1 MLITTIPLDT
11 NAQDIWISMTPT
23 QNLGI
28 GGTSNITG
36 QQKGGVSISW
46 NAQDRTNWFFTLFRN
61 GSIINNNIDRNNL
74 TIYDSAANDM
84 ASPNKPTISGSPTYK
99 RDGNTFSAKIGF
111 NQGRDN
117 GTTYSYEI
125 KGTPRQNQTFQFTG
139 YTQSFT
145 AVCSGTYRM
154 EIYGGGTD
162 SRSGGRTT
170 ANIYLTKGQTI
181 YVNVGGYKNTYNGG
195 ASGGVSSYGA
205 GGATSIQTTN
215 RGQLSAYK
223 NVQGEVLIV
232 AGGAGADGEESLG
245 GNGGGG
251 NQNGQNAG
259 NPSGNF
265 TADQYSRAFSGG
277 NTHYWNVKYGT
288 GGTQSKGG
296 SPTGWYSFDR
306 TNYKTGERV
315 SDWTVEN
322 TGGTGDFGQGGTGV
336 RYKPKYWYKWN
347 STGNAGYYRD
357 YYSAGGGGG
366 WYGGGGGGAKFIAGV
381 GSGGPTKK
389 TCWSVNGGGGGGS
402 GHIRSDLV
410 PSANSWE
417 QQTGVTHSC
426 KTNVKNGCAHI
437 SLLSADGGNYAAT
450 SGSKSVTVTTGV
462 YSTYYRIDQNA
473 STTLNSGNVG
483 SFKKGFSGSTYYN
496 IQQHETYL
504 HIANIDN
511 AGNISGTTHYQFGD
525 VYKID
530 YDLNGGREVTPNK
543 TFFTNTDNDFKLNE
557 PVKDGYIFIGW
568 TGSNGDTP
576 QKDITIHPK
585 TTKKDLKYKANWT
598 RVVTTK
604 ETIQGDNLYTKS
616 TGVYYIKQGNNYIL
630 SATGYSLDDNGK
642 DYTANVNVT
651 VNVNRLR
658 IKRLTNEIIRYAN
671 KMDYGKKEDTS
682 GIYEF
687 NNLSS
692 VKLTNLTNTRNETL
706 RMTSQVNLRIDDD
719 NIALAIYPQA
729 FIENSII
736 QAASPDFEE
745 AKKITVTSD
754 GKEPIITT
762 NTDKVSYEKIKITDK
777 QAEGNN
783 GSGINLYKTK
793 IYLVSRNYVYNA
805 DTITTE
811 GYDIL
816 GNDSAFTQNKLISRS
831 DSGTETNY
839 TISYDFSLKEIR
851 DIIQKQKMDYIV
863 ITEDNVGNKNMY
875 REHVDLD
882 VGVDGKIANV
892 RNNNAPVKSEVFKS
906 GETGYVLINF
916 TGTPDSVIVEF
927 PECITNYRPDLAH
940 MEIPIVDPTQ
950 PVKITF
956 TVNKNAS
963 ETDDYQ
969 NINITAKDSIDGKEA
984 HDTVSLKIENKVKDE
999 ISTRIRQNE

>member
-1 MLITTIPLDT
+1 M
-11 NAQDIWISMTPT
+11 
-23 QNLGI
+23 
-28 GGTSNITG
+28 
-36 QQKGGVSISW
+36 
-46 NAQDRTNWFFTLFRN
+46 
-61 GSIINNNIDRNNL
+61 
-74 TIYDSAANDM
+74 
-84 ASPNKPTISGSPTYK
+84 
-99 RDGNTFSAKIGF
+99 
-111 NQGRDN
+111 
-117 GTTYSYEI
+117 
-125 KGTPRQNQTFQFTG
+125 
-139 YTQSFT
+139 
-145 AVCSGTYRM
+145 
-154 EIYGGGTD
+154 
-162 SRSGGRTT
+162 
-170 ANIYLTKGQTI
+170 
-181 YVNVGGYKNTYNGG
+181 
-195 ASGGVSSYGA
+195 
-205 GGATSIQTTN
+205 
-215 RGQLSAYK
+215 
-223 NVQGEVLIV
+223 
-232 AGGAGADGEESLG
+232 
-245 GNGGGG
+245 
-251 NQNGQNAG
+251 
-259 NPSGNF
+259 
-265 TADQYSRAFSGG
+265 
-277 NTHYWNVKYGT
+277 
-288 GGTQSKGG
+288 
-296 SPTGWYSFDR
+296 
-306 TNYKTGERV
+306 
-315 SDWTVEN
+315 
-322 TGGTGDFGQGGTGV
+322 
-336 RYKPKYWYKWN
+336 
-347 STGNAGYYRD
+347 
-357 YYSAGGGGG
+357 
-366 WYGGGGGGAKFIAGV
+366 
-381 GSGGPTKK
+381 
-389 TCWSVNGGGGGGS
+389 
-402 GHIRSDLV
+402 
-410 PSANSWE
+410 
-417 QQTGVTHSC
+417 
-426 KTNVKNGCAHI
+426 
-437 SLLSADGGNYAAT
+437 
-450 SGSKSVTVTTGV
+450 
-462 YSTYYRIDQNA
+462 
-473 STTLNSGNVG
+473 
-483 SFKKGFSGSTYYN
+483 
-496 IQQHETYL
+496 
-504 HIANIDN
+504 
-511 AGNISGTTHYQFGD
+511 
-525 VYKID
+525 
-530 YDLNGGREVTPNK
+530 
-543 TFFTNTDNDFKLNE
+543 
-557 PVKDGYIFIGW
+557 
-568 TGSNGDTP
+568 
-576 QKDITIHPK
+576 
-585 TTKKDLKYKANWT
+585 KYKANWT

-616 TGVYYIKQGNNYIL
+616 TGAYYIKQGNNYIL